1 MFLISFVKDQRLS
14 MILLGCFSY
23 EKAIETNLQNSSLC
37 FIFLFL
43 LTFVFFHLLAKDLEV
58 RLLSKVEGEGS
69 CSSFSF
75 SFLFPLF
82 EKVPEYIGMLES
94 FPAENF
100 FFCSFLPRAKDSTT
114 FQLFSQTENLAILY
128 HYSRAF
134 GKSHIKDII
143 TCLSF
148 LEVQCLVFLLFAC
161 LTVPVLKVLLLEN
174 HFRKISILKKCKMV
188 SVFT

>member
-1 MFLISFVKDQRLS
+1 MEV
-14 MILLGCFSY
+14 
-23 EKAIETNLQNSSLC
+23 SLP
-37 FIFLFL
+37 
-43 LTFVFFHLLAKDLEV
+43 
-58 RLLSKVEGEGS
+58 SKVEGEGS
-69 CSSFSF
+69 YSSFSF
-75 SFLFPLF
+75 SFLLF
-82 EKVPEYIGMLES
+82 EKGPEYIGMLDS
-94 FPAENF
+94 FPAAKFF

-114 FQLFSQTENLAILY
+114 FQRFSQTENLAILY
-128 HYSRAF
+128 HYSRAV
-134 GKSHIKDII
+134 GKSYIEEII